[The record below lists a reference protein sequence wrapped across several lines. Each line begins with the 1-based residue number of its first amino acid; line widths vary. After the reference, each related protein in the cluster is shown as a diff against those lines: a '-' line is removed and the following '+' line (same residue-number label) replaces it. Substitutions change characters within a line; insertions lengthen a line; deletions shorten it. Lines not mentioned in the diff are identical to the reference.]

1 MKRILKVVMWVVVAL
16 VVVAAATL
24 FVGMQM
30 AERKLKRQIDANPAP
45 VAYATSADVLPQGK
59 YLFDSRGCAECHG
72 ANGEGRVMIDKDGF
86 HVRTPNISP
95 GGVVARYTER
105 DWVRAIRHGVKPD
118 NTPLFIMPSEDYNRL
133 TDADFAALVAY
144 TRSLSSSNKPGAEI
158 RLPVAV
164 KVLYAFGAIPDAAEK
179 IDHKLPP
186 AQPVPVAINAAHGAY
201 VANMC
206 IGCHGAT
213 LSGGPIPGGPPE
225 WPAAANI
232 TPGAGSAMPIYD
244 NVEKFR
250 SMMRTAKRPDG
261 SVVSAA
267 MPFESLRAMNDTD
280 LDALY
285 AFLKTVPA
293 KAAGGR

>member
-1 MKRILKVVMWVVVAL
+1 MKRVLKIVMWVVLAL
-16 VVVAAATL
+16 IVVLAAAVFAGL
-24 FVGMQM
+24 QM
-30 AERKLKRQIDANPAP
+30 GERKLKRQIDANPQP
-45 VAYATSADVLPQGK
+45 VAYATSAEVLPQGK

-95 GGVVARYTER
+95 TGVVARYTER

-144 TRSLSSSNKPGAEI
+144 SRSLPPSTGPGAEI
-158 RLPVAV
+158 RLPVPV
-164 KVLYAFGAIPDAAEK
+164 KVLYGFGAIPDAAEK

-186 AQPVPVAINAAHGAY
+186 AQPVQVAANAAHGAY

-206 IGCHGAT
+206 IGCHGPT
-213 LSGGPIPGGPPE
+213 LSGGNIPGGPPE

-232 TPGAGSAMPIYD
+232 TPGAGSIMPIYD
-244 NVEKFR
+244 TAEKFR
-250 SMMRTAKRPDG
+250 AMMRNGKRPDG
-261 SVVSAA
+261 STVNAA
-267 MPFESLRAMNDTD
+267 MPFSSLKAMNDTD

>member
-1 MKRILKVVMWVVVAL
+1 MWVVVAL

>member
-1 MKRILKVVMWVVVAL
+1 LKRVLKAVMWVVVVLA
-16 VVVAAATL
+16 VVAGSAL
-24 FVGMQM
+24 FAGMQM
-30 AERKLKRQIDANPAP
+30 AERKLKRQIDANPQS
-45 VAYATSADVLPQGK
+45 VAYATSPEVLPQGK

-95 GGVVARYTER
+95 GGVVSRYTER

-118 NTPLFIMPSEDYNRL
+118 NTPLFVMPSEDYNRL

-144 TRSLSSSNKPGAEI
+144 TRSLPPSTKPGAEI
-158 RLPVAV
+158 RLPVPV

-186 AQPVPVAINAAHGAY
+186 AQPVPVAANAAHGAY

-213 LSGGPIPGGPPE
+213 LSGGPIPGAPPD

-232 TPGAGSAMPIYD
+232 TPGTGSTMPIYD

-250 SMMRTAKRPDG
+250 TMMRSGKRPDG
-261 SVVSAA
+261 SIVNAA